1 MQPISK
7 EEFIKIL
14 ERQRKSGL
22 SIKDFCE
29 NESYTQSSF
38 YYWKSKYGLDRSYN
52 NHAGDSTVMELTP
65 IKINPPAKRASPSS
79 HAVKNVHGGEITV
92 ILPGGVRVSFKGGA
106 QCEMAMGL
114 LDQIFS
120 SHVLP

>member
-14 ERQRKSGL
+14 ERQQKSGL

-29 NESYTQSSF
+29 NESYTRSSF
-38 YYWKSKYGLDRSYN
+38 YYWKSKYGLGRSYN
-52 NHAGDSTVMELTP
+52 NHSGDSAFEELAP
-65 IKINPPAKRASPSS
+65 IRVNSPAKRPPSS
-79 HAVKNVHGGEITV
+79 HAVKNAHGGEITV
-92 ILPGGVRVSFKGGA
+92 NLPGGVRVSFKGGS

-120 SHVLP
+120 CHVLP

>member
-38 YYWKSKYGLDRSYN
+38 YYWKSKYGLGRSYN

>member
-7 EEFIKIL
+7 EEFTKIL
-14 ERQRKSGL
+14 ERQQKSGL

-29 NESYTQSSF
+29 NESYTRSSF
-38 YYWKSKYGLDRSYN
+38 YYWKSKYGLGRSYN
-52 NHAGDSTVMELTP
+52 NHAGNSAFMELAP
-65 IKINPPAKRASPSS
+65 ISVNPPAKRPPSS
-79 HAVKNVHGGEITV
+79 HAAKKAHGGEITV
-92 ILPGGVRVSFKGGA
+92 NLPGGVRVSFKGCA

-120 SHVLP
+120 CHVLP

>member
-14 ERQRKSGL
+14 ERQQKSGL

-29 NESYTQSSF
+29 NESYTRSSF
-38 YYWKSKYGLDRSYN
+38 YYWKSKYGLGRSYN

>member
-14 ERQRKSGL
+14 ERQQKSGL

-29 NESYTQSSF
+29 NESYTRSSF
-38 YYWKSKYGLDRSYN
+38 YYWKSKYGLGRSYN
-52 NHAGDSTVMELTP
+52 NHAGDSTFVELAP
-65 IKINPPAKRASPSS
+65 IRVNPPAKRPPSS
-79 HAVKNVHGGEITV
+79 HAVKNAHGGEITV
-92 ILPGGVRVSFKGGA
+92 NLPGGVRVSFKGCA

-114 LDQIFS
+114 PDQIFS